1 MFSNFFLVNKFFCV
15 DSAIKTYNVKKVFNF
30 IFVQNMKKKPSK
42 VAYFSEIAEI
52 LSTALTVC
60 VCIKL

>member
-30 IFVQNMKKKPSK
+30 IFVQNMKKKPQK
-42 VAYFSEIAEI
+42 FSEIAEI